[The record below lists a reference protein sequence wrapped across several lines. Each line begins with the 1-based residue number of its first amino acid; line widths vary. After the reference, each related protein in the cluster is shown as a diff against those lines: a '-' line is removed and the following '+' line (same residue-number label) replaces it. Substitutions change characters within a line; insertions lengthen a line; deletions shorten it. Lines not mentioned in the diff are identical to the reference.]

1 MHFPWKYRWRAQ
13 EPNFF
18 IMARVYIFIHISCK
32 SFFSSA
38 LSPLFSSHC
47 SIDRKT
53 FNLGFSPRTARKICG
68 KIFYID
74 KGSSRWFIYF
84 CVFATAKK
92 LLENKAYAVALL
104 REVTLEV
111 CIFLYKCFLF
121 ILYFILPRAL
131 ICVAEFS
138 SEILSHLRTLFRTVR
153 PQYFIAKS
161 WKVYLFCLFSKLSE
175 RKYWEMAIVI
185 SV

>member
-1 MHFPWKYRWRAQ
+1 MCVCVCVYSCDGAWRQYQTRREFIFTVDIISLCVRPRLSLILFLRACGRDIYAERSEYIFKMHFPWKYRWRAR

-74 KGSSRWFIYF
+74 KGSSR
-84 CVFATAKK
+84 
-92 LLENKAYAVALL
+92 
-104 REVTLEV
+104 
-111 CIFLYKCFLF
+111 
-121 ILYFILPRAL
+121 
-131 ICVAEFS
+131 
-138 SEILSHLRTLFRTVR
+138 
-153 PQYFIAKS
+153 
-161 WKVYLFCLFSKLSE
+161 
-175 RKYWEMAIVI
+175 
-185 SV
+185 